1 MSKSI
6 HFFSQTVFGQ
16 LISLIDRTLIES
28 SVLQTQSDRFCKG
41 FTTKDHLISMLFSSL
56 SQCNSLREVVAGC
69 LGLLGKKEQIGLKHL
84 PRKSTLSDANA
95 LRTPKVFEMI
105 YHGLLKQYRQFITD
119 SRLKKLL
126 EKELFIVDSTSISLF
141 KDILK
146 SVGKRPVSGK
156 SKGGIKAHVMIN
168 ASEMLPELVWFTS
181 AAASDVPIL
190 DKIPYQKDAV
200 YVFDRG
206 YIDYLRWEKI
216 TLAGSYFV
224 TRLKENATYQSLE
237 ELDIAEDVHDGIL
250 KDELIDLPVRVN
262 GKIQRTIKFRRVA
275 FWDQKEN
282 RLLVFV
288 TNMLEVRPDQIADIY
303 KQRWQ
308 IETLFRSLK
317 QNFPLKYFLGDNE
330 NAMIIQ
336 IWTAIIANLLL
347 RVISEKLTRTWA
359 YSNLVSFTRIHL
371 FNFINL
377 ISFLNNP
384 EKDWE
389 VEMQNQ
395 FSLFPT

>member
-16 LISLIDRTLIES
+16 LTSLIDRKLIEEC
-28 SVLQTQSDRFCKG
+28 VFQTQSDRYCKG
-41 FTTKDHLISMLFSSL
+41 FTTKDHLISMLFASL

-95 LRTPKVFEMI
+95 VRTPDVFERI
-105 YHGLLKQYRQFITD
+105 YQGLLKQYGQFISD
-119 SRLKKLL
+119 SRLKVQLAH
-126 EKELFIVDSTSISLF
+126 ELHIIDSTSISLF

-146 SVGKRPVSGK
+146 SVGRRPVSGK

-168 ASEMLPELVWFTS
+168 ASDMLPELVWYSS
-181 AAASDVPIL
+181 AAASDVTML
-190 DKIPYQKDAV
+190 DRIPYKKDAV
-200 YVFDRG
+200 YVFDKG
-206 YIDYLRWEKI
+206 YLDYVRWENI
-216 TLAGSYFV
+216 TKAGSFFV
-224 TRLKENATYQSLE
+224 TRLKDNAIYQSKE
-237 ELDIAEDVHDGIL
+237 ELDIEDQVHSGVIR
-250 KDELIDLPVRVN
+250 DEIIELAVRKN
-262 GKIQRTIKFRRVA
+262 GFIVRTIPFRRVA
-275 FWDQKEN
+275 FWDEKEN
-282 RLLVFV
+282 RLFVFV
-288 TNMLEVRPDQIADIY
+288 TNMLEVKPDQIADLY

-308 IETLFRSLK
+308 IEILFKSLK

-330 NAMIIQ
+330 NAIIIQ
-336 IWTAIIANLLL
+336 IWSALISNLLL
-347 RVISEKLTRTWA
+347 RVISEKLKRTWA

-377 ISFLNNP
+377 ISFLNDP

-389 VEMQNQ
+389 QEYQNQ
-395 FSLFPT
+395 LSLFPT

>member
-16 LISLIDRTLIES
+16 LISLIDRKLIES
-28 SVLQTQSDRFCKG
+28 CVSQTQSDRYCKG

-56 SQCNSLREVVAGC
+56 SQCSSLREVVAGC

-95 LRTPKVFEMI
+95 LRTPKVFEKI
-105 YHGLLKQYRQFITD
+105 YLGLLSQYRHFISD
-119 SRLKKLL
+119 SRLKIQLHN
-126 EKELFIVDSTSISLF
+126 ELFIIDSTSISLF
-141 KDILK
+141 KNILK
-146 SVGKRPVSGK
+146 SVGKQPVSGK
-156 SKGGIKAHVMIN
+156 SKGGIKAHMMIN

-181 AAASDVPIL
+181 AAASDVPVL
-190 DKIPYQKDAV
+190 DKVPYKKDAV
-200 YVFDRG
+200 YVFDKG

-216 TLAGSYFV
+216 TQAGSYFV
-224 TRLKENATYQSLE
+224 TRLKDNAIYESLQ
-237 ELDIAEDVHDGIL
+237 ELELTDDVHSAIL
-250 KDELIDLPVRVN
+250 KDELIGLPVRKN
-262 GKIQRTIKFRRVA
+262 GIVIRRIKFRRVA
-275 FWDQKEN
+275 FWDEKEC

-288 TNMLEVRPDQIADIY
+288 TNMLEVKPDQIADIY

-308 IETLFRSLK
+308 IETLFRNLK

-330 NAMIIQ
+330 NAIVIQ
-336 IWTAIIANLLL
+336 IWSALIANLLL
-347 RVISEKLTRTWA
+347 RIINKKITRTWA

-377 ISFLNNP
+377 INFLNDP

-389 VEMQNQ
+389 IQYQNQ
-395 FSLFPT
+395 LSLFPT

>member
-16 LISLIDRTLIES
+16 LTSLIDRTIIES
-28 SVLQTQSDRFCKG
+28 CVFQTRSDRYCKG
-41 FTTKDHLISMLFSSL
+41 FTTKDHLFSMLFSSL

-84 PRKSTLSDANA
+84 PRKSTLSDANSV
-95 LRTPKVFEMI
+95 RTPKVFEMI
-105 YHGLLKQYRQFITD
+105 YQSLVKQYRQFITD

-126 EKELFIVDSTSISLF
+126 QRELFIIDSTSISLF

-168 ASEMLPELVWFTS
+168 ALDMLPEMVWFTS
-181 AAASDVPIL
+181 AAASDMPIL
-190 DKIPYQKDAV
+190 DNISYKKDAV

-216 TLAGSYFV
+216 SLAGSYFV
-224 TRLKENATYQSLE
+224 TRLKDNAVYQSRE
-237 ELDIAEDVHDGIL
+237 ELDIAPEVHAGVI
-250 KDELIDLPVRVN
+250 KDEIIDLPVRAKGAVV
-262 GKIQRTIKFRRVA
+262 RAVKFRRIA
-275 FWDQKEN
+275 FWDEKEN
-282 RLLVFV
+282 RLLIFV
-288 TNMLEVRPDQIADIY
+288 TNMLEVKPDQVADIY

-308 IETLFRSLK
+308 IEVLFRSLK

-330 NAMIIQ
+330 NAVIIQ
-336 IWTAIIANLLL
+336 IWTALIANLLL
-347 RVISEKLTRTWA
+347 RVISEKITRSWA

-377 ISFLNNP
+377 IGFLNDP

-389 VEMQNQ
+389 KEYQNQ
-395 FSLFPT
+395 LSLFPT

>member
-16 LISLIDRTLIES
+16 LISLIDRTVIES
-28 SVLQTQSDRFCKG
+28 SVIESQSDRFCKG

-95 LRTPKVFEMI
+95 QRTPKVFELI
-105 YHGLLKQYRQFITD
+105 YQKLLKKYRQFITD

-141 KDILK
+141 KNILK
-146 SVGKRPVSGK
+146 SVGRRPVSGK
-156 SKGGIKAHVMIN
+156 CKGGIKAHVMIN

-181 AAASDVPIL
+181 AAANDVPML
-190 DKIPYQKDAV
+190 DKIIYRKDAV

-216 TLAGSYFV
+216 TLSGSYFV

-237 ELDIAEDVHDGIL
+237 ELEIAEHIHPGIL
-250 KDELIDLPVRVN
+250 KDELIALPVRAN
-262 GKIQRTIKFRRVA
+262 GKIQRTIQFRRVA

-282 RLLVFV
+282 RLFIFV
-288 TNMLEVRPDQIADIY
+288 TNMLEVSADQIADIY

-330 NAMIIQ
+330 NAMVIQ
-336 IWTAIIANLLL
+336 IWTALIANLLL
-347 RVISEKLTRTWA
+347 RVISEKLTRNWA
-359 YSNLVSFTRIHL
+359 YSNLVSFTRVHL
-371 FNFINL
+371 FNYINL

-389 VEMQNQ
+389 IEVQNQ

>member
-1 MSKSI
+1 
-6 HFFSQTVFGQ
+6 
-16 LISLIDRTLIES
+16 
-28 SVLQTQSDRFCKG
+28 
-41 FTTKDHLISMLFSSL
+41 MLFSSL

>member
-16 LISLIDRTLIES
+16 LTSLIDRKLIEECS
-28 SVLQTQSDRFCKG
+28 SQTQSDRYCKG

-56 SQCNSLREVVAGC
+56 SQCSSLREVVAGC

-95 LRTPKVFEMI
+95 IRTPKVFEKI
-105 YHGLLKQYRQFITD
+105 YHGLLKQYRHFITD
-119 SRLKKLL
+119 SRLKMQLDN
-126 EKELFIVDSTSISLF
+126 ELFIVDSTSISLF

-146 SVGKRPVSGK
+146 SVGRKPVSGK

-168 ASEMLPELVWFTS
+168 ASDLLPELVWYTS

-190 DKIPYQKDAV
+190 DKIPYKKDAV

-224 TRLKENATYQSLE
+224 TRLKDSAAYESRQ
-237 ELDIAEDVHDGIL
+237 ELDIADDVDPGVI
-250 KDELIDLPVRVN
+250 KDEIIELQVRKN
-262 GKIQRTIKFRRVA
+262 GAVVRTIKFRRVA
-275 FWDQKEN
+275 FWDNKEN

-288 TNMLEVRPDQIADIY
+288 TNMLEVNPDQIAKIY

-308 IETLFRSLK
+308 IETLFKSLK

-330 NAMIIQ
+330 NAIIIQ
-336 IWTAIIANLLL
+336 IWTALIANLLL
-347 RVISEKLTRTWA
+347 RIISEKVTRTWA

-377 ISFLNNP
+377 ISFLNDP
-384 EKDWE
+384 ERDWE
-389 VEMQNQ
+389 LEFQNQ
-395 FSLFPT
+395 LSLFPT

>member
-16 LISLIDRTLIES
+16 LISLIDRKLIES
-28 SVLQTQSDRFCKG
+28 CVSQTQSDRYCKG

-56 SQCNSLREVVAGC
+56 SQCSSLREVVAGC

-95 LRTPKVFEMI
+95 LRTPKVFEKI
-105 YHGLLKQYRQFITD
+105 YLGLLSQYRHFISD
-119 SRLKKLL
+119 SRLKIQLHN
-126 EKELFIVDSTSISLF
+126 ELFIIDSTSISLF
-141 KDILK
+141 KNILK
-146 SVGKRPVSGK
+146 SVGKQPVSGK
-156 SKGGIKAHVMIN
+156 SKGGIKAHMMIN

-181 AAASDVPIL
+181 AAASDVPVL
-190 DKIPYQKDAV
+190 DKVPYKKDAV
-200 YVFDRG
+200 YVFDKG

-216 TLAGSYFV
+216 TQAGSYFV
-224 TRLKENATYQSLE
+224 TRLKDNAIYESLQ
-237 ELDIAEDVHDGIL
+237 ELELTDDVHSAIL
-250 KDELIDLPVRVN
+250 KDELIGLPVRKN
-262 GKIQRTIKFRRVA
+262 GIVIRRIKFRRVA
-275 FWDQKEN
+275 FWDEKEC

-288 TNMLEVRPDQIADIY
+288 TNMLEVKPDQIADIY

-308 IETLFRSLK
+308 IETLFRNLK

-330 NAMIIQ
+330 NAIVIQ
-336 IWTAIIANLLL
+336 IWSALIANLLL
-347 RVISEKLTRTWA
+347 RIINKKITRTWA

-377 ISFLNNP
+377 INFLNDP

-389 VEMQNQ
+389 I
-395 FSLFPT
+395 